1 MSTKP
6 SFPVRIRTRN
16 VQLNDDLKRSIE
28 SEAAALKRFN
38 SRIVD
43 CEVTVTGPGRH
54 HRGRLTFDVVV
65 KVALPGPD
73 VVVHRTAAASI
84 PVAVNQSFATARRR
98 VKRQAHLR
106 RRNGGHP
113 VRVAGP
119 AFGRAPD
126 PTLHGPR
133 LAWLRSRGPGR

>member
-16 VQLNDDLKRSIE
+16 VQLSDDLKRSIE
-28 SEAAALKRFN
+28 SESAALKRFN

-43 CEVTVTGPGRH
+43 SEVTVTGPGRH
-54 HRGRLTFDVVV
+54 HRGGVAFDVVV

-73 VVVHRTAAASI
+73 VVVHRSAAASI
-84 PVAVNQSFATARRR
+84 PVAINQAFATARRR

-106 RRNGGHP
+106 RRRVPFNRTSGVGRRGRPRGGND
-113 VRVAGP
+113 RR
-119 AFGRAPD
+119 RA
-126 PTLHGPR
+126 R
-133 LAWLRSRGPGR
+133 A

>member
-1 MSTKP
+1 MRTKP
-6 SFPVRIRTRN
+6 SFPVRIRTQN

-43 CEVTVTGPGRH
+43 CEVTLAGPGRR
-54 HRGRLTFDVVV
+54 HRGGLTFDVVV

-84 PVAVNQSFATARRR
+84 PVAINQSFATARRR

-106 RRNGGHP
+106 RRRVPFNRTSGVGRRGRPRGGNG
-113 VRVAGP
+113 R
-119 AFGRAPD
+119 
-126 PTLHGPR
+126 R
-133 LAWLRSRGPGR
+133 LARA